1 LAIECGNL
9 SVAVETARALDKP
22 ALWVALGQAALAQ
35 GNTQIVEL
43 AYQKQ
48 KNFERLSFL
57 YLITGDSTKL
67 GRMGKI
73 AEHRGDYGSE
83 FQNSLWTGNVE
94 SRIRVFKELDL
105 CISYKVSNIDPLAFA
120 TAKTYGLSEEC
131 AAILEATGLTEEEI
145 VLPSSEL
152 HIPDPPL
159 AVSSVQS
166 NWPILPTSQS
176 LLERAFT
183 NELGDLS
190 VEEPTTNGYAD
201 DLAIFEKG
209 LNGTRE
215 TDLINVTE
223 DSWEEVGDG
232 AVGWDMGEEEG
243 DDEIVDAPTTEVDG
257 ISDVE
262 YWLRNSPL
270 AADHVAA
277 GSFETAMQLLYR
289 QVGVVNFGPLKPKF
303 MQIYQSSTT
312 FLAANPGLPPLNL
325 YVRRDQGDKNHSLPR
340 LPWDYENIKS
350 GQMRAAFKDVTN
362 NNVENA
368 IAILRDVLHTLLLF
382 AASSKSEAD
391 EVGKTVQT
399 IREYIVGL
407 SIEVARRNLDL
418 STPDGVKRNL
428 ELAAYFTHSQ
438 LSPQHRG
445 LAYMQAMIQ
454 FNKYKNI
461 ATAGIFAQKFI
472 ALNVGNQEKVDRV
485 SLSKRV

>member
-1 LAIECGNL
+1 MYLRSKLSNL
-9 SVAVETARALDKP
+9 
-22 ALWVALGQAALAQ
+22 
-35 GNTQIVEL
+35 
-43 AYQKQ
+43 
-48 KNFERLSFL
+48 
-57 YLITGDSTKL
+57 
-67 GRMGKI
+67 
-73 AEHRGDYGSE
+73 
-83 FQNSLWTGNVE
+83 
-94 SRIRVFKELDL
+94 
-105 CISYKVSNIDPLAFA
+105 DPLAFA

-145 VLPSSEL
+145 ILPSSEL

-159 AVSSVQS
+159 AISSVQPK
-166 NWPILPTSQS
+166 WPILPTSQS
-176 LLERAFT
+176 FLERAFT
-183 NELGDLS
+183 DELGDLL

-209 LNGTRE
+209 LNGIRE

-223 DSWEEVGDG
+223 DSWEEVGDS
-232 AVGWDMGEEEG
+232 AAGWDMGEEEG
-243 DDEIVDAPTTEVDG
+243 DDEILDAPMAEVDG

-289 QVGVVNFGPLKPKF
+289 QVGAVNFGPLKPKF
-303 MQIYQSSTT
+303 MQIYQTSTT
-312 FLAANPGLPPLNL
+312 FLAANPGLPPLEFYL
-325 YVRRDQGDKNHSLPR
+325 RRDQGDKSHSLPR
-340 LPWDYENIKS
+340 LPWDYEKIKS
-350 GQMRAAFKDVTN
+350 VQMREAFKAIMANKVEEAIVT
-362 NNVENA
+362 
-368 IAILRDVLHTLLLF
+368 LRDVLHTLLLF

-461 ATAGIFAQKFI
+461 ATAGVFAQKFI
-472 ALNVGNQEKVDRV
+472 ALNIGTPEKIDRV
-485 SLSKRV
+485 SLYKRV